1 MKPPGSGRGS
11 HSGNNN
17 GRGTGNAQNNSGNRN
32 AAGSGGS
39 GGHNKKVKSF
49 HPRGRPRGGGGGP
62 PGQNSRSRGTAN
74 VPESASAGGS
84 NNSRGR
90 RPQRTANGRGGS
102 AGGSGPM
109 NAGDMVAGNMDTA
122 AFNGA
127 LNQAMMQPFMP
138 FAPPMLPGLDPFGG
152 SFNPM
157 WNPMNPANMMPLPF
171 MPPTPFMDPG
181 LSNQAMPAPMFN
193 GTMPCLA
200 PFDPTN
206 PLSAP
211 VGIPPGPTARQERA
225 SKTPEPPAATNQYLQ
240 QASLQPIPSPSS
252 RPLLVILDLNGT
264 LIHRKHRK
272 FPPSFAKRAGLDEFL
287 DTLMGTYKV
296 MIWSSSQPET
306 VNAVC
311 EKLFPGKKRKA
322 LVAEWGRDKF
332 GLSKSQYKSKIQV
345 YKTLDTIWK
354 NRQIQASYPGA
365 VPDRDS
371 PGWDQTNTIL
381 IDDSKL
387 KALSE
392 PYNILEIPEFTNTA
406 AAPNDPAMVAGEES
420 IDESVIFPRV
430 LRRLETLSRH
440 DDVSKMLRVW
450 SESEKSI
457 LSNFASD
464 FESHVDDEEE
474 GGVSLNNT
482 NTGTNPNITPLDLTR
497 KERRK
502 ARKEERKGT
511 KAARRSAAF
520 AAAAAKANKDSN
532 PLPTAAAAAAATAA
546 VTIDTATATPGDSS
560 DNAPEQQERSP
571 SPVSESGS
579 VPASPASVQ
588 SENCLLDRLEESLN
602 V

>member
-1 MKPPGSGRGS
+1 MKPPNSGRGS
-11 HSGNNN
+11 HSGNGI

-32 AAGSGGS
+32 AGGGGG
-39 GGHNKKVKSF
+39 GGHNKKVKSS

-62 PGQNSRSRGTAN
+62 PSQTSRGRGATN
-74 VPESASAGGS
+74 VSGSATGGGSS

-90 RPQRTANGRGGS
+90 PSRRTANGRGGS
-102 AGGSGPM
+102 AEGSGPM
-109 NAGDMVAGNMDTA
+109 NAGDMVAGNMDTT

-127 LNQAMMQPFMP
+127 LNQAVMQPFMP
-138 FAPPMLPGLDPFGG
+138 FGPPMLPGLDPFGG

-157 WNPMNPANMMPLPF
+157 WNPMNPASMMPMPF
-171 MPPTPFMDPG
+171 MPPTPFMDHD
-181 LSNQAMPAPMFN
+181 LSNQTMQAPMFN

-211 VGIPPGPTARQERA
+211 VGIPPGPTPQQERA

-240 QASLQPIPSPSS
+240 QASLQPTPSPSS
-252 RPLLVILDLNGT
+252 GPLLVILDLNKT

-287 DTLMGTYKV
+287 DTLMAKYKV

-354 NRQIQASYPGA
+354 NKQIQASYPGGA
-365 VPDRDS
+365 VPDRES

-392 PYNILEIPEFTNTA
+392 PYNILEIPEFTNTSL
-406 AAPNDPAMVAGEES
+406 PNDPAGEG

-450 SESEKSI
+450 SESEKSV
-457 LSNFASD
+457 LSDFASD
-464 FESHVDDEEE
+464 LESHVDDQEEE
-474 GGVSLNNT
+474 GGVSLNTT
-482 NTGTNPNITPLDLTR
+482 NAHPNPNTTPLDLTR

-511 KAARRSAAF
+511 KAARRAAAL

-532 PLPTAAAAAAATAA
+532 PLPTAVAAAATTAA
-546 VTIDTATATPGDSS
+546 VTTATATPGDSS

>member
-1 MKPPGSGRGS
+1 MKPPSSGRGS
-11 HSGNNN
+11 HSGNGN

-32 AAGSGGS
+32 AGG
-39 GGHNKKVKSF
+39 GGHKKVKSF
-49 HPRGRPRGGGGGP
+49 HPRGRPRGGGGGT
-62 PGQNSRSRGTAN
+62 PGQNSRGRGATN
-74 VPESASAGGS
+74 VPGSAASAGSS

-90 RPQRTANGRGGS
+90 WPQRTANGRGGS

-109 NAGDMVAGNMDTA
+109 DAGNMEAENMDTA

-138 FAPPMLPGLDPFGG
+138 FGPPLLPGLDPFGG

-157 WNPMNPANMMPLPF
+157 WSPMNPANMMPLPF

-181 LSNQAMPAPMFN
+181 LSNQTMPAPMFN
-193 GTMPCLA
+193 STMPCLA
-200 PFDPTN
+200 PFDPTT

-211 VGIPPGPTARQERA
+211 VGIPPDPTPRQERA
-225 SKTPEPPAATNQYLQ
+225 SKTPEPPAATDQYLQ
-240 QASLQPIPSPSS
+240 QASLQPVPSPSS

-264 LIHRKHRK
+264 LIYRKHRK
-272 FPPSFAKRAGLDEFL
+272 FPPSFAKRVGLDEFL
-287 DTLMGTYKV
+287 DTLMAKYKV

-332 GLSKSQYKSKIQV
+332 GLSKSQYRSKIQV

-365 VPDRDS
+365 APDRNS
-371 PGWDQTNTIL
+371 SGRSGWDQTNTIL

-406 AAPNDPAMVAGEES
+406 PPNNPAGEGM
-420 IDESVIFPRV
+420 DESVIFPRV

-450 SESEKSI
+450 SESEKSV

-464 FESHVDDEEE
+464 LESHADDEEE
-474 GGVSLNNT
+474 GGVSLNN
-482 NTGTNPNITPLDLTR
+482 NTGTNPNPNPNTTPLDLTR
-497 KERRK
+497 KEKRK

-511 KAARRSAAF
+511 KAARRAAAF
-520 AAAAAKANKDSN
+520 AAAAAKANKDSD
-532 PLPTAAAAAAATAA
+532 PLPTAAATAVTTATATAA
-546 VTIDTATATPGDSS
+546 ATPGDSS

>member
-1 MKPPGSGRGS
+1 MKPPNSGRGS
-11 HSGNNN
+11 HSGNGN
-17 GRGTGNAQNNSGNRN
+17 GRGTGNAQNNWDGNRT
-32 AAGSGGS
+32 AGGG
-39 GGHNKKVKSF
+39 GNNKKVKSF
-49 HPRGRPRGGGGGP
+49 HHRGRPRGGGGGP
-62 PGQNSRSRGTAN
+62 PGPNSRGRGAAT
-74 VPESASAGGS
+74 VPGSAAAPSGSS
-84 NNSRGR
+84 NNPRGR
-90 RPQRTANGRGGS
+90 RPQRTANGRGGI

-109 NAGDMVAGNMDTA
+109 NAGNMEAGNMDTA

-127 LNQAMMQPFMP
+127 LNQAMMQPFMA
-138 FAPPMLPGLDPFGG
+138 FGPPILQPGLDPF

-157 WNPMNPANMMPLPF
+157 WNPMNPANMMPMPF

-211 VGIPPGPTARQERA
+211 VGIPSGPTPRQERA
-225 SKTPEPPAATNQYLQ
+225 SKTPEPPAAPVATNQYLQ

-252 RPLLVILDLNGT
+252 RPLLIILDLNGT
-264 LIHRKHRK
+264 LIYRKHRK
-272 FPPSFAKRAGLDEFL
+272 LPPSFAKRAGLDEFL
-287 DTLMGTYKV
+287 DTLMGKYKV

-354 NRQIQASYPGA
+354 NKQIQASYPGT
-365 VPDRDS
+365 VPDS
-371 PGWDQTNTIL
+371 SGWDQTNTIL

-392 PYNILEIPEFTNTA
+392 PYNILEIPEFTKS
-406 AAPNDPAMVAGEES
+406 APSDPTGES

-464 FESHVDDEEE
+464 LESHADEEEE
-474 GGVSLNNT
+474 GGISLSNT
-482 NTGTNPNITPLDLTR
+482 TNPNPNTDPTHDTTR

-511 KAARRSAAF
+511 KAARRAAAF

-532 PLPTAAAAAAATAA
+532 PLPTAAAAAAITTATTA
-546 VTIDTATATPGDSS
+546 TATATPGDSS
-560 DNAPEQQERSP
+560 DNVPEQQGRSP
-571 SPVSESGS
+571 SPVSEAGS